1 MSTTNAHEHAHD
13 NSTRRHCTSTI
24 ARAITRAIALP
35 RAFCTEISGGST
47 QADVLDMTHVLRR
60 VEVLSSLRFDQLQ
73 QVHTTA
79 RHPPHAPSTLRH
91 AGPLHAALRRHVTP
105 RSTSSSPRPLSC
117 ATR

>member
-13 NSTRRHCTSTI
+13 IPRGTI
-24 ARAITRAIALP
+24 ARAPLHAPLHAPLP
-35 RAFCTEISGGST
+35 RAFFTNVSGGST